1 MSMRIICL
9 VTGFIF
15 GSIPNGYLIA
25 RSKGVDIR
33 HTGSGNVGT
42 TNVLRSMGKKYGALT
57 LLLDMAKAI
66 VPIIIMQLFYGDVH
80 ETRYI
85 TTMYTGLGAVLGH
98 DFSPWLNFNG
108 GIYGTSGSHYRPERY
123 RRKKSCT
130 VSASKNTR
138 ILKTAYSKKRT
149 CATIYVL
156 RA

>member
-85 TTMYTGLGAVLGH
+85 TTMYTGLGAVLCIAGLGV
-98 DFSPWLNFNG
+98 SA
-108 GIYGTSGSHYRPERY
+108 GTGMFRHHH
-123 RRKKSCT
+123 RRK
-130 VSASKNTR
+130 R
-138 ILKTAYSKKRT
+138 
-149 CATIYVL
+149 
-156 RA
+156 RADG